1 MDSDMVEVPGQ
12 NSGEGP
18 VLQYQAFLKG
28 VIEGLGD
35 PRVSSVLLDGLFD
48 EVSRFITDG
57 FFEAFN
63 EAALKL
69 ETPFA
74 GFPDEVTGA
83 PDPVDAAITFVRASL
98 GEHQQTLALAVLIG
112 VTDFVVA
119 NRDRVI
125 DLMRSAGDGPC
136 EDRAGRLARAAS
148 AITAARESGARIA
161 SAESMSD
168 AETIVE
174 EVRASLEEVRDE
186 LGAQIL
192 DDAIV
197 WGARIRSAA
206 SDGSDQARDTPPEPD
221 DRPAL
226 TPGGRRSDVEQMLVD
241 SWLLEMDLLLDQ
253 AALVDKPVSGLE
265 VVSEEQR
272 EYILDALVAV
282 QEAFTIRQ
290 DPAILLKFGQLR
302 LAKGD
307 VGEARAA
314 AEKVIEMVGDE
325 ESELHAAA
333 VELHGA
339 VAEASPL
346 TRRDRRCFIATAAMA
361 DPDAPEVDALRD
373 FRDDVL
379 AKSAAGRLAIRFYY
393 LASPPFAAFIERHP
407 HVARAVREWFIIP
420 VAAFVGSRDA

>member
-12 NSGEGP
+12 NSGDGP
-18 VLQYQAFLKG
+18 VSQYQASLRG
-28 VIEGLGD
+28 VIDGLGD
-35 PRVSSVLLDGLFD
+35 PRVSSILLDALFD
-48 EVSRFITDG
+48 EVSRFTADG
-57 FFEAFN
+57 FFEAFSQ
-63 EAALKL
+63 AALKL
-69 ETPFA
+69 ETPFG

-83 PDPVDAAITFVRASL
+83 SDPVEAAITFVRERL
-98 GEHQQTLALAVLIG
+98 GEHQRTLAMAILIG
-112 VTDFVVA
+112 VTGFVVA
-119 NRDRVI
+119 NRARVI
-125 DLMRSAGDGPC
+125 ELMRSAGDGPC

-148 AITAARESGARIA
+148 ALAAARESGARIA
-161 SAESMSD
+161 STESLSD

-186 LGAQIL
+186 LGAQVL

-197 WGARIRSAA
+197 WGARIQGDASAGA
-206 SDGSDQARDTPPEPD
+206 DQDEGAMPQPD

-241 SWLLEMDLLLDQ
+241 SWLFEMDLLLDL
-253 AALVDKPVSGLE
+253 AALVDKPVTGLE
-265 VVSEEQR
+265 VVSEDQR

-379 AKSAAGRLAIRFYY
+379 ARSAAGRLAIRFYY
-393 LASPPFAAFIERHP
+393 LASPPVAAFIERHP